1 MTGKNTLLLATVLAL
16 VALTSVPS
24 LAKIGVITTYAGT
37 VPTNLPATD
46 VGLCPR
52 AVASDTAGNVYI
64 ASWCTYLVARVDH
77 ATHQLTTVAGNNSEG
92 YAGDNAPATSASI
105 LPEAIVVD
113 IAGNLFFADQGTV
126 VRRVDS
132 ITGVITTVAGNGSP
146 GFSGDN
152 GPATSATLLNPSG
165 LVLDSGGNLF
175 IGDAGNS
182 RVRRV
187 DTATGVITTVAGN
200 GLTVYNGDNIPA
212 TSASLLNPGGLA
224 LDRAGNLFIQDGNQR
239 IRRVDASTHL
249 ITTVAGNGI
258 PDDSGDN
265 GPATS
270 AGLALAS
277 YQQGIALDGAGNLF
291 IGEITNRVRRVD
303 AVTGVITTVAG
314 NGIGG
319 YGGDNGP
326 ATSANLNYP
335 IGVAVD
341 GAGDLFIAEWQNYR
355 IREVDAATQVITTLA
370 GNGSPGYFED
380 NGPATSAGLCL
391 PSDVAVDK
399 AGNLFIADQN
409 NQRVRRVDAITKVIT
424 TVAGDGTATYSG
436 DNGPGPAASLYYPNG
451 VALDRGG
458 ALFIADTY
466 NHRVR
471 RVDAKTGG
479 INTVAGNGSLGYS
492 GENGPA
498 TSASLNYPQE
508 VAVDTAGNLSIADES
523 NHIRRV
529 DVTTGFITTV
539 AGNGT
544 AGYNGDNILAT
555 NAGMRPFG
563 VALDDAGNLFIA
575 DSYNYRIRRVDAV
588 TGFITTVA
596 GNGTAAYSGDDG
608 PATMA
613 SLNVPQKVTVD
624 SAGNLFIAD
633 SNNYRV
639 RRVDAVTQTI
649 TTAAGT
655 RTQGFSG
662 DEGSATSAMLNYPS
676 GATVDRSG
684 NLFIADTYNNRIRQV
699 PLGTSGISLSQN
711 AINFGMVPIYS
722 SPTVTVT
729 ISNTGNATE
738 VFTVALSGPT
748 TYTETIPAGRAL
760 RPTRRVR

>member
-1 MTGKNTLLLATVLAL
+1 
-16 VALTSVPS
+16 
-24 LAKIGVITTYAGT
+24 
-37 VPTNLPATD
+37 
-46 VGLCPR
+46 
-52 AVASDTAGNVYI
+52 
-64 ASWCTYLVARVDH
+64 
-77 ATHQLTTVAGNNSEG
+77 
-92 YAGDNAPATSASI
+92 
-105 LPEAIVVD
+105 
-113 IAGNLFFADQGTV
+113 
-126 VRRVDS
+126 
-132 ITGVITTVAGNGSP
+132 
-146 GFSGDN
+146 
-152 GPATSATLLNPSG
+152 
-165 LVLDSGGNLF
+165 
-175 IGDAGNS
+175 
-182 RVRRV
+182 
-187 DTATGVITTVAGN
+187 
-200 GLTVYNGDNIPA
+200 
-212 TSASLLNPGGLA
+212 
-224 LDRAGNLFIQDGNQR
+224 
-239 IRRVDASTHL
+239 
-249 ITTVAGNGI
+249 
-258 PDDSGDN
+258 
-265 GPATS
+265 
-270 AGLALAS
+270 
-277 YQQGIALDGAGNLF
+277 
-291 IGEITNRVRRVD
+291 
-303 AVTGVITTVAG
+303 
-314 NGIGG
+314 
-319 YGGDNGP
+319 
-326 ATSANLNYP
+326 
-335 IGVAVD
+335 
-341 GAGDLFIAEWQNYR
+341 
-355 IREVDAATQVITTLA
+355 
-370 GNGSPGYFED
+370 
-380 NGPATSAGLCL
+380 
-391 PSDVAVDK
+391 VDK

-508 VAVDTAGNLSIADES
+508 VAVDTAGNLFIADES

-555 NAGMRPFG
+555 SAGMRPFG